1 MEGRIVLQEITKAFA
16 QTSHGDIFVQEVDG
30 GGPVIALVSITSFG
44 SALVDQALPLFA
56 QRGYRALAL
65 DLMGYGRS
73 DKQREAWPIARYAD
87 SIEEALG
94 ALGVDRATLVTGHF
108 SGLTGVELA
117 ARQCPIVER
126 LVLDGTPYRTAEERA
141 ALIRKGPPVPVAW
154 QEDGSHA
161 VDHWKHFL
169 HLIKLLNPGLVL
181 PEAPDPRFRH
191 AYMALLEVFAFGPN
205 TMDALT
211 GFAIERKLPEI
222 EVPTLLLTSDTD
234 WNRTTHAR
242 FREAIAHAGEHAFP
256 GVHPMHDIFRPERA
270 VEYVDV
276 IEAFVRE

>member
-1 MEGRIVLQEITKAFA
+1 MLHEISKSFA
-16 QTSHGDIFVQEVDG
+16 QTSHGDIFVQEADG
-30 GGPVIALVSITSFG
+30 GGPVLALVSITSFG

-56 QRGYRALAL
+56 ERGYRALAL

-73 DKQREAWPIARYAD
+73 DKRREAWPITRFAD

-108 SGLTGVELA
+108 SGLTGIELA

-126 LVLDGTPYRTAEERA
+126 LVLDGTPYRTADERSD
-141 ALIRKGPPVPVAW
+141 LIRKGAPAPVAW

-169 HLIKLLNPGLVL
+169 HLIRLLNPDLVL
-181 PEAPDPRFRH
+181 PEAPDVRFRH

-211 GFAIERKLPEI
+211 GFAIEQKLPEI
-222 EVPTLLLTSDTD
+222 AVPTLLLTSGTD
-234 WNRTTHAR
+234 WNRKTQPLFAAAIPHAT
-242 FREAIAHAGEHAFP
+242 EHVFP
-256 GVHPMHDIFRPERA
+256 GVHPMHDIMRPERA

-276 IEAFVRE
+276 IDAFARD